1 MKKRFPQ
8 RRKITKHTFRK
19 RTSRLNTRKNR
30 ANRKGEWLEGIARA
44 IRLLII
50 IAISIFLIYRLLWHN
65 KHDAKAPVEKPTSKI
80 TPADTI
86 AILPQQP
93 EVKLEKLPKDQALD
107 HLLNDV
113 FRSFNLEPGWIKR
126 SANIITV
133 QLPSDVAAVSVIWEI
148 IQQIKWL
155 DLDVL
160 VSEEDLK
167 KNTSTIVI
175 GRGKQQMATVV
186 LMKNSSLERRAGK
199 IAIIIDDF
207 GYYDNAITDQFL
219 ALSHPITL
227 SIIPGQKHSMKMI
240 ELAKAHDKPYL
251 VHLPMEPLEEKV
263 EQGEFTIMTNLPDT
277 VIAERVQKAIDAV
290 PGAIGL
296 NNHMGSRATADARV
310 MQIVLKKVKANQRIF
325 IDSRTSDR
333 SLVPK
338 IAAQNN
344 VKFAVSNGFLERKKD
359 EDKDYIRGKLAAIA
373 KIAQKRG
380 KAIVIGH
387 PYETTLKALVEE
399 LPKLEKKGF
408 KMVPVTE
415 LFE

>member
-65 KHDAKAPVEKPTSKI
+65 KHEKQAPVEKPTSKI

-93 EVKLEKLPKDQALD
+93 EVRLEKLPKDQALD

-113 FRSFNLEPGWIKR
+113 FRSFNLEPGWIKK

-148 IQQIKWL
+148 IQRIKRL

-219 ALSHPITL
+219 ELSHPITL

-240 ELAKAHDKPYL
+240 ELAKAHDKSYL
-251 VHLPMEPLEEKV
+251 VHLPMEPLDEKV
-263 EQGEFTIMTNLPDT
+263 EQGEFTVMTNLPDT

-338 IAAQNN
+338 IATQNN

-387 PYETTLKALVEE
+387 PYETTLKALSEE

-408 KMVPVTE
+408 KIVPVTD